1 MMNQQVAITV
11 IIVLFVLGRFLVR
24 ELRERRF
31 AIARIYVL
39 PGVLGAIGVVLI
51 GLSVVNAPQA
61 TGVLAIACVAAVI
74 VGAGIGYAVA
84 RFTTVRV
91 TNEPGVLYARGSFAT
106 VAIWIVALLLRLV
119 PRLALIGG
127 GPRVYASG
135 ESIALNAALLVLL
148 ASALFFVRF
157 RLVAAAKLERARGI
171 SSTLPA
177 V

>member
-1 MMNQQVAITV
+1 MNQQAVITV
-11 IIVLFVLGRFLVR
+11 LIVLFVIGRFLAR

-31 AIARIYVL
+31 AIGRIYAL
-39 PGVLGAIGVVLI
+39 PAVLGAIALVLI
-51 GLSVVNAPQA
+51 GLSAVREPQA
-61 TGVLAIACVAAVI
+61 VGILAIACVAAVV

-84 RFTTVRV
+84 HFTTVRV
-91 TNEPGVLYARGSFAT
+91 TNEPGVLYARGSLTT

-119 PRLALIGG
+119 PRVALFSG

-157 RLVAAAKLERARGI
+157 RLVAAAKLERERGI
-171 SSTLPA
+171 NSASRA